1 MIDMTYFLFYD
12 GAMEEY
18 FVVEGNDDWV
28 AEDAYIDASAVV
40 DDEDEL
46 DYIGVISAEE
56 VDAKGYDVY

>member
-1 MIDMTYFLFYD
+1 MTYFLFYD

-18 FVVEGNDDWV
+18 FVVEGDDDWV

>member
-1 MIDMTYFLFYD
+1 MTYFLFYD
-12 GAMEEY
+12 GVMEEY
-18 FVVEGNDDWV
+18 FVVEGDDDWV

-46 DYIGVISAEE
+46 DYIGTISAEE